1 MRTEC
6 LVLSEQD
13 RVESRLTTHESRIA
27 MGDPEDD
34 DEEEEEERKKRDEDK
49 DEEDGDG
56 EDEEEPWKVNSWTRI
71 SIPGRTTL
79 GLCRDPRV
87 TTHLEIWPPRCGKM
101 LAPVRIGQACGRDLL
116 AARRCVYEAV
126 VADIDRDVRVAL
138 AFLVEEQQIARA
150 DFLPGDSAGVCPQS
164 FRGARQV
171 HADAGVA
178 VVHQSAAVETL
189 RRVAAH
195 SIRLALHAERVP
207 RGAGADADVRL
218 GLPRRGRAAAKGE
231 QDQTD
236 GNR

>member
-6 LVLSEQD
+6 LVLSEQN
-13 RVESRLTTHESRIA
+13 RAELRLTNHESRIA

-34 DEEEEEERKKRDEDK
+34 DEEEEEEKKKRDEDE
-49 DEEDGDG
+49 DEEDEDG

-87 TTHLEIWPPRCGKM
+87 TTHLKNRPPRRGKM
-101 LAPVRIGQACGRDLL
+101 LAPVRIGQACGRDFL
-116 AARRCVYEAV
+116 AARRCVHEAV
-126 VADIDRDVRVAL
+126 VADIDRDVGIAL
-138 AFLVEEQQIARA
+138 AFLVEEQQITRA
-150 DFLPGDSAGVCPQS
+150 DVLPGYSAGAGPLP
-164 FRGARQV
+164 FRAARHV

-189 RRVAAH
+189 RRVTAH

-207 RGAGADADVRL
+207 RGARADVRR
-218 GLPRRGRAAAKGE
+218 GLPWRGRAAAKSE
-231 QDQTD
+231 QDQPQ
-236 GNR
+236 GNQ